1 MCEYY
6 FISSAFEIKFFLD
19 IGTIDAYTIKWFD

>member
-1 MCEYY
+1 MCEYS

-19 IGTIDAYTIKWFD
+19 IGTIDACTIKYIN